1 MLNTQALHAQILAV
15 MPDIRRTV
23 AKVLRSSRYY
33 AADHIDECMS
43 CIMVQIF
50 DYGVRT
56 FDEGKGSVKSHF
68 TSLAYKRALNWLD
81 AAHRRFDVSDAAIVQ
96 VAAEGDPHLSFARAQ
111 EAHRIRA
118 AVASLDASQR
128 ELLDA
133 YERTEC
139 WYKAAKEIGVSPAK
153 AYRMK
158 AEIAEQLR

>member
-33 AADHIDECMS
+33 TEDHIDECMS

-56 FDEGKGSVKSHF
+56 FNEGKGNVRSHF

-81 AAHRRFDVSDAAIVQ
+81 AAHRRFDVDDTHMPVMT
-96 VAAEGDPHLSFARAQ
+96 AEGNPHLSLVRAQ
-111 EAHRIRA
+111 EADRIRA
-118 AVASLDASQR
+118 AFASLEPHQQA
-128 ELLDA
+128 LLKA

-139 WYKAAKEIGVSPAK
+139 WYEAGREIGVSPAT
-153 AYRMK
+153 AHRMK
-158 AEIAEQLR
+158 VEIAELLR